1 MSDLWGILAKCVLI
15 IAGAAVTFAFITFS
29 PMIFC
34 HGGGAGGNCG
44 EGLLASLP
52 LALLLTPVIL
62 VFGTIYF
69 FRSTKKVLLSVLV
82 LVAVA
87 IAIPTAVGHIG
98 AFAVRS
104 YRSSHPTEEMKNYT
118 LRSYTDCLQIRA
130 KNRAY
135 DSNDPSAIEDW
146 SREKCAKGRK
156 AFFDDFPGD
165 AERIAVAEHEFRINL
180 PLIIASTKH
189 SR

>member
-1 MSDLWGILAKCVLI
+1 MSDLLGVLAKCVLI
-15 IAGAAVTFAFITFS
+15 IVGAAAFFAFLTFS

-34 HGGGAGGNCG
+34 RGGGAGGNCG

-69 FRSTKKVLLSVLV
+69 FRSTKKVLLSVLA
-82 LVAVA
+82 LAAVA
-87 IAIPTAVGHIG
+87 ITLPTAVGQIG

-104 YRSSHPTEEMKNYT
+104 YRSSHPTEEMKNRE
-118 LRSYTDCLQIRA
+118 LQSYTGCLQIRA

-135 DSNDPSAIEDW
+135 ESNDPSAIEHW
-146 SREKCAKGRK
+146 SLEKCTKGRK
-156 AFFDDFPGD
+156 AFLDDFPSD
-165 AERIAVAEHEFRINL
+165 AERVAVAEHEFQINL